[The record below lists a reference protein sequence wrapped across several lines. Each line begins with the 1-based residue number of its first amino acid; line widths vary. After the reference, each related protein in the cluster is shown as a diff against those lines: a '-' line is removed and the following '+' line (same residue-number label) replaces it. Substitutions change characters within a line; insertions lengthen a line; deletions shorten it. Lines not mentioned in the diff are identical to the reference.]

1 MELWSHGNYIIN
13 SSLPPK
19 RVATTNGHRRQQN
32 RQHEH
37 QRVQRRR
44 DYVRPTFGKKSPG
57 GGTLSGVKLAYVR
70 DIATVTDHSEG
81 PVERTGNPLD
91 LSIAGDGFFVVQ
103 TDNGDRYT
111 RNGRFKLDTDGQ
123 LVTQQGNP
131 VMSSGNSPFFFSPE
145 DTEIVISRD
154 GTIST
159 NNGELGKI
167 KLVRFDNLQI
177 LAHSP
182 GGLFSS
188 EEKPKENDGDADNGK
203 VSQIMQGTLEGSN
216 IKPIFEMAKMI
227 EINRK
232 YDGIR
237 TFMTREDERMRA
249 MIKEMG
255 TQA

>member
-1 MELWSHGNYIIN
+1 METT
-13 SSLPPK
+13 SSIALS
-19 RVATTNGHRRQQN
+19 RQSGLQRQMDIVANKIANMNTNGFKGEGIMFV
-32 RQHEH
+32 QHL
-37 QRVQRRR
+37 V
-44 DYVRPTFGKKSPG
+44 KSPG

-182 GGLFSS
+182 VGLFSS

-255 TQA
+255 TQE